1 MVQQSVRIF
10 LSAAF
15 PGRDLPAGFRKEFER
30 AVLVKSF
37 SGGEFLAFE
46 EDACE
51 FMPLVARGSVRVYKS
66 GQSGRE
72 ITLYRIEEREGCV
85 LTASCLLSERAF
97 PAFAVVEGAGADLIL
112 VPAAAFRRWM
122 HAHDFF
128 RDYVFSIFAQRLA
141 AVIETVSGV
150 AFARVDAR
158 TAARL
163 VNLRASSTGDVL
175 DLTHQQLAADV
186 GASREVVSRILK
198 DFEHRGLVELSRH
211 AVRIVDAEALRRV
224 GGDAG

>member
-1 MVQQSVRIF
+1 MSATQSRF
-10 LSAAF
+10 LAAAF
-15 PGRDLPAGFRKEFER
+15 PGRKLPEEFVREFER
-30 AVLVKSF
+30 DVLAKSF

-46 EDACE
+46 EDTCE

-72 ITLYRIEEREGCV
+72 ITLYRIEEHEGCV
-85 LTASCLLSERAF
+85 LTASCLLSQRLF
-97 PAFAVVEGAGADLIL
+97 PAFAVVEGAGADLML

-122 HAHDFF
+122 HAYDFF
-128 RDYVFSIFAQRLA
+128 RDYVFSIFSRRLA

-163 VNLRASSTGDVL
+163 AALRASAGGDVL
-175 DLTHQQLAADV
+175 DLTHQQLASDV
-186 GASREVVSRILK
+186 GASREVVSRVLK

-211 AVRIVDAEALRRV
+211 AVRILNAEELGRI
-224 GGDAG
+224 GETAG